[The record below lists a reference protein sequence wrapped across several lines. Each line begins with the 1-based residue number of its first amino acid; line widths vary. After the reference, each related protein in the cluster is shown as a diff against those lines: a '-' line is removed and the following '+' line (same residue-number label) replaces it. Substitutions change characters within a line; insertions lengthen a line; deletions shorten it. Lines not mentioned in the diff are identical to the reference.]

1 MINISSKNSEN
12 NNQYRCKVIAL
23 QQGFISSLGL
33 EAAVLFS
40 QAMYWQKKMGDRFW
54 YKTQDDWKSEIGLSR
69 RQQERARKVLR
80 EFQPCFW
87 HEKYSGTPRR
97 LFFKIDFSVLSGMS
111 LLTMQASN
119 EQADMLVT
127 NEQVRMINSA
137 KHISK
142 GKQKIKEGDF
152 VSSTSGINAFVGRHI
167 DNREKDH
174 E

>member
-1 MINISSKNSEN
+1 MLNLISKNSEN
-12 NNQYRCKVIAL
+12 TNQHRCKVIAL
-23 QQGFISSLGL
+23 QQGFISILGL
-33 EAAVLFS
+33 EAAVFFS
-40 QAMYWQKKMGDRFW
+40 QALYWQKKMGDRFW
-54 YKTQDDWKSEIGLSR
+54 YKTQQDWESEIGLSR
-69 RQQERARKVLR
+69 RQQERARKILR

-97 LFFKIDFSVLSGMS
+97 LFFRIDFSVLSGLS

-119 EQADMLVT
+119 EQADMLVIS
-127 NEQVRMINSA
+127 EQTSKPNSA

-152 VSSTSGINAFVGRHI
+152 VSSTLGINAFVGRHI
-167 DNREKDH
+167 DNRENEH